1 MRQKGREVPVG
12 HVGPAVQPS
21 INNLLAPRP
30 EVPPHAQDLVGPAIH
45 PTTSLA
51 TAQKGRSAGKV
62 ERVGKAG
69 KEARVERVG
78 EQFHTIHALPL
89 ADEEDKVGRAGHPS

>member
-1 MRQKGREVPVG
+1 
-12 HVGPAVQPS
+12 
-21 INNLLAPRP
+21 
-30 EVPPHAQDLVGPAIH
+30 
-45 PTTSLA
+45 
-51 TAQKGRSAGKV
+51 V